1 MELLEQVQA
10 VLETTLLPASQGDR
24 DEGYVVETWG
34 ATAVSVRWQ
43 RQDMENQTNVLPPSE
58 LEVCRQAL
66 LRAGLE
72 AHISDGTDSVTRV
85 IVQAS

>member
-1 MELLEQVQA
+1 MELLEQVKT
-10 VLETTLLPASQGDR
+10 VLETTRLPASQGDSE
-24 DEGYVVETWG
+24 EGYVVEPWG

-43 RQDMENQTNVLPPSE
+43 PSATVDQTNELPPSE
-58 LEVCRQAL
+58 LEACRQAL

-72 AHISDGTDSVTRV
+72 AQIAEGTDGATRL